1 MGEPRG
7 RGAGPSG
14 TAGTRRGPWR
24 PGWGH
29 IIAAPSLG
37 PPEVAFRRAL
47 QACASEALASL
58 LAPSA
63 CPACPKSH
71 RFVATRLVRA
81 THRVKSEAGCPPL
94 QRNPETPIFLWVF
107 FRDQC
112 VVHRVFLLGSGCCRF
127 LDPWPV
133 LGWGGKE
140 RCSVSWVSVSRC
152 DSEGNSNSVNRGQS
166 PPWPPPWAS
175 SPPCECLGCPDLGSQ
190 AWEAGSLVGGLPLPP
205 PAPES

>member
-7 RGAGPSG
+7 QGAGPSG
-14 TAGTRRGPWR
+14 IAGTWCGPWG

-63 CPACPKSH
+63 CPASPKSH
-71 RFVATRLVRA
+71 RFVATVTAPGQRVELALVQLMGFYLPGALSTALLLCGHEARARAGQCSTDLRPVRA
-81 THRVKSEAGCPPL
+81 THRVKSKAGCPPL
-94 QRNPETPIFLWVF
+94 QWSPETPIFLWVF
-107 FRDQC
+107 LGDQW

-127 LDPWPV
+127 LDP
-133 LGWGGKE
+133 
-140 RCSVSWVSVSRC
+140 
-152 DSEGNSNSVNRGQS
+152 
-166 PPWPPPWAS
+166 
-175 SPPCECLGCPDLGSQ
+175 
-190 AWEAGSLVGGLPLPP
+190 
-205 PAPES
+205 